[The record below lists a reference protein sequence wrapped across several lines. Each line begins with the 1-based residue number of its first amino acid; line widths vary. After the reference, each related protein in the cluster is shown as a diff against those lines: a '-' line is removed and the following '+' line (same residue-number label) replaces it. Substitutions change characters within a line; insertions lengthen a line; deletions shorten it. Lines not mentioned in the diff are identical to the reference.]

1 MKKIIF
7 LITIFFSLNLFAN
20 PCGKN
25 YVLRTDVSPNPSALV
40 MSYGTS
46 YTSDTSAY
54 NTYPVWDCSSNT
66 YHYWSDF
73 VVDSRYFAYT
83 GTYNVSG
90 VYHVFY
96 YTPVVTCPNGGT
108 PDLNGICTAPVQC
121 SWATNPP
128 WSDTLTGYNSV
139 SCNINTIN
147 NSKND
152 LSPSYDSAASFC
164 PTNNICYGVP
174 TTCPTGQIYKKSSNR
189 CEYPTPDN
197 GNCPA
202 GFTKTNYSVGALGS
216 QVCHTLYTC
225 KNNSSIEYDI
235 TVSCGASGNSSPVTG
250 QNGPITP
257 TKLPDQTGTSN
268 TAGVSQCNYQRQLA
282 QINCVSPNVLSFSCD
297 PTTGTPTTSC
307 NPPSKSTDTPLN
319 SGDSST
325 AATTADIKNLTNTLP
340 QSIKDVLKD
349 YFSDGSS
356 PYLSTIKGTLDETKT
371 LQATANDTLTA
382 IDASTEASLSQ
393 QKTTN
398 QKLDTLKT
406 SVDALGNK
414 ISDGSGYNGDSL
426 PTSSDLASDSDH
438 SISGTLNGMVSDVT
452 SIGTQFS
459 NLKNQVTNGFTPPTF
474 NDGSMPVLRTDF
486 HGYPITADT
495 AQIANVISP
504 YSPIIAILVYVT
516 LMILMFRSVFNFLS
530 RGI

>member
-1 MKKIIF
+1 MKKII
-7 LITIFFSLNLFAN
+7 LLSTIFFSLNLFALDY
-20 PCGKN
+20 PDTVYYDGPDK
-25 YVLRTDVSPNPSALV
+25 YVINGSWSTAGTMQCNNSNIGIIFYNGRGNIQVFLNKGQS
-40 MSYGTS
+40 GTS
-46 YTSDTSAY
+46 TTDCIVFGSLWSRVSSCSNGQVY
-54 NTYPVWDCSSNT
+54 NAN
-66 YHYWSDF
+66 
-73 VVDSRYFAYT
+73 
-83 GTYNVSG
+83 G
-90 VYHVFY
+90 V
-96 YTPVVTCPNGGT
+96 
-108 PDLNGICTAPVQC
+108 CTAPTC
-121 SWATNPP
+121 SWASNPP
-128 WSDTLTGYNSV
+128 WSDTFQGLNSV

-147 NSKND
+147 NSFSD
-152 LSPSYDSAASFC
+152 GLVSYESAASFC
-164 PTNNICYGVP
+164 PADNTCYAKP
-174 TTCPTGQIYKKSSNR
+174 ATCPTGQVYKKLSNR

-216 QVCHTLYTC
+216 QVCHSLYTC
-225 KNNSSIEYDI
+225 KNNSAIEYD
-235 TVSCGASGNSSPVTG
+235 TKVSCGSSSNTSPVTG

-257 TKLPDQTGTSN
+257 TKLPDQTGKTT
-268 TAGVSQCNYQRQLA
+268 TAGVSQCDYQRQLA
-282 QINCVSPNVLSFSCD
+282 AINCVAPKVLSFSCD
-297 PTTGTPTTSC
+297 PITGTPTSTCSD
-307 NPPSKSTDTPLN
+307 PSKSTDTPVN

-356 PYLSTIKGTLDETKT
+356 PFLSTIKGTLDESKT

-382 IDASTEASLSQ
+382 IDASTEASLTQ
-393 QKTTN
+393 QRTTN

-414 ISDGSGYNGDSL
+414 ISDGSSYSGDSL

-474 NDGSMPVLRTDF
+474 NDGSMPVLTTDF
-486 HGYPITADT
+486 HGHQITADT
-495 AQIANVISP
+495 AQIANVLSP
-504 YSPIIAILVYVT
+504 YAPIIAILVYVT